1 MGDSAEYPEYLTT
14 SQAGKRLGYTP
25 HRIGDM
31 LREGKLLGHQLP
43 SGHWRVPR
51 AEVERLMPKDAA
63 SLLQVAEPR
72 WESWDHKGVPNS
84 ASFITVDV
92 RSQAPIESDC
102 WACVSFED
110 PTQPPFM
117 LHWAGHEYSMKE
129 SDPDFI
135 TITSD
140 VPARLDVLFIP
151 TAPNRHLGLPNL
163 AEWDGRG
170 CWIARPAALDDPR
183 PGISAYLEPGEYL
196 IRLKIYCRREILSFE
211 ETYQLIS
218 PESPGELL
226 FRPLPASSNWFTVKF
241 GP

>member
-1 MGDSAEYPEYLTT
+1 MADFAECPEYLTT
-14 SQAGKRLGYTP
+14 NQAAKMLGYSA
-25 HRIGDM
+25 HRIGDW
-31 LREGKLLGHQLP
+31 LREGKLRRYQMP
-43 SGHWRVPR
+43 SGHWRIR
-51 AEVERLMPKDAA
+51 RSEVDRLKGAA

-72 WESWDHKGVPNS
+72 LELWDHKGVPNS

-110 PTQPPFM
+110 PIQSPFM
-117 LHWAGHEYSMKE
+117 LHWAGHDYSMAE
-129 SDPDFI
+129 SDPDFM

-140 VPARLDVLFIP
+140 VPARLDAVFIP
-151 TAPNRHLGLPNL
+151 TPQHGHLGLPNL

-170 CWIARPAALDDPR
+170 CWIAQPAALDDPR

-211 ETYQLIS
+211 QTYQLIS
-218 PESPGELL
+218 PESPAELL
-226 FRPLPASSNWFTVKF
+226 FRPPPVSSNWFTVRF